1 MVTEEVA
8 LAMSR
13 ASLELEV
20 YEVDRETQEETLQ
33 ETIAIDLSPLLFPK
47 NLIDVSLFNEFA

>member
-47 NLIDVSLFNEFA
+47 NLIDVSLFSEFV

>member
-1 MVTEEVA
+1 
-8 LAMSR
+8 MSR

-47 NLIDVSLFNEFA
+47 NLIDVSLSSEFA

>member
-47 NLIDVSLFNEFA
+47 NLIDVSLFGEFA

>member
-47 NLIDVSLFNEFA
+47 NLIDVSLFSDFA

>member
-47 NLIDVSLFNEFA
+47 NLIDVSLFSDFT